1 MASSSGT
8 ARSETLKG
16 GLTAALR
23 HPLQRIN
30 SPSRTLSLALHAVG
44 LYNFFKCF
52 EYLQAHPNP
61 FNESYGWHFQFLT
74 ILGTFRPSS
83 ASL

>member
-1 MASSSGT
+1 MASSSGA

-16 GLTAALR
+16 GLTAAI
-23 HPLQRIN
+23 HPLQRID
-30 SPSRTLSLALHAVG
+30 SPSRTLSLALHAAG

-52 EYLQAHPNP
+52 EFLHAHPNP

-74 ILGTFRPSS
+74 ILGNCPLSS
-83 ASL
+83 VSL